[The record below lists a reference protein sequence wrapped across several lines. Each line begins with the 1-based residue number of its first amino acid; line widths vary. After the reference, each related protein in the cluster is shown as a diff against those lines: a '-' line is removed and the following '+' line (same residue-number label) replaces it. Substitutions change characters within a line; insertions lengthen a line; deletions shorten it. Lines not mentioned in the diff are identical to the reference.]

1 MRGKGVKGGLK
12 EDVFIQIIVYK
23 ELSLNFLKGS
33 FIVLGS
39 LVLYVPILD

>member
-1 MRGKGVKGGLK
+1 MQGKDVGGGLK

-33 FIVLGS
+33 LIVLS
-39 LVLYVPILD
+39 LLILYAFILD